1 MARPT
6 PSILICLFCMFLYGC
21 QASETETISKCIPAG
36 SCDSLTT
43 EAPQAKK
50 TAKVFSADSGDAKNG
65 GKLYGRL
72 CATCHGADGNGV
84 EGMMLPQRLSSG
96 VWQQTRSD
104 ADIRLVME
112 RGKGQ
117 MPAFGYLSMSDT
129 RDVIRYVRTLRV
141 APASQGGNG
150 Y

>member
-1 MARPT
+1 MPLLKT
-6 PSILICLFCMFLYGC
+6 SLTLVFIMLFLGC
-21 QASETETISKCIPAG
+21 QASETETISKCVPAG
-36 SCDSLTT
+36 SCDGLAK
-43 EAPQAKK
+43 EENAPKK

-72 CATCHGADGNGV
+72 CATCHGADGKGV
-84 EGMMLPQRLSSG
+84 AGMILPQNLSSG

-104 ADIRLVME
+104 ADIRLVLE
-112 RGKGQ
+112 KGKGQ

-129 RDVIRYVRTLRV
+129 RDVIRYVRTLRA
-141 APASQGGNG
+141 APANPGGNG